1 MRDQRVDSGIN
12 TTLYDRGTEMDYLSI
27 HVEPLGS
34 IFEEQVKKAS
44 VRNDLAEADLDL
56 CF

>member
-1 MRDQRVDSGIN
+1 
-12 TTLYDRGTEMDYLSI
+12 MDYLSI
-27 HVEPLGS
+27 HAEPLGS

-44 VRNDLAEADLDL
+44 VRNELAEADLDL